1 MRLDLKRASLLYGWI
16 LREAG
21 SYTAGSYER
30 QAPMRHGLTETDSSF
45 IKFSVYRFALNF
57 GENFSV
63 YRFALNTGEKFSVY
77 PFARKNG
84 DQKSGRFEYIRLK
97 FQQTEN
103 YNNTI

>member
-45 IKFSVYRFALNF
+45 IKFSVY
-57 GENFSV
+57 
-63 YRFALNTGEKFSVY
+63 

-97 FQQTEN
+97 FQQTKN
-103 YNNTI
+103 YNNTIYINRLIIKLY